1 MSIRKATARDIK
13 NFLNTYTSYSESSI
27 KKLYQL
33 LNQTFRRANERNYII
48 RNPILFEEAK
58 RSKSAKITEKVEGI
72 NIEEEKNL

>member
-13 NFLNTYTSYSESSI
+13 NFLNAYTSYSESSI

-58 RSKSAKITEKVEGI
+58 RPKSAKITEKVEGI